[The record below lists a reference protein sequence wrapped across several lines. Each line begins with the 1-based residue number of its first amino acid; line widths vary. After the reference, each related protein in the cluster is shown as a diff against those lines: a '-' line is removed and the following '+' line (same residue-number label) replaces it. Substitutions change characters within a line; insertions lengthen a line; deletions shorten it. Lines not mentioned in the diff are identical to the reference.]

1 MQSNEKATNE
11 PFSDSIT
18 SVAKKNNLKRSEQ
31 TDRTENIPRNNC
43 FDFFE
48 SDGHIFMEPLSL
60 VYLYYHFISGSIS
73 ENLTGIVGH
82 LVGS

>member
-1 MQSNEKATNE
+1 MRRPQINHFLIVSPAWL
-11 PFSDSIT
+11 
-18 SVAKKNNLKRSEQ
+18 KKNNLKRSEQ

>member
-1 MQSNEKATNE
+1 MQSNEKATNK

-31 TDRTENIPRNNC
+31 TDRTENIPTNNC

-48 SDGHIFMEPLSL
+48 SDRHIFMEPLSL
-60 VYLYYHFISGSIS
+60 PLLSSSFPEVFQKICPES
-73 ENLTGIVGH
+73 
-82 LVGS
+82 